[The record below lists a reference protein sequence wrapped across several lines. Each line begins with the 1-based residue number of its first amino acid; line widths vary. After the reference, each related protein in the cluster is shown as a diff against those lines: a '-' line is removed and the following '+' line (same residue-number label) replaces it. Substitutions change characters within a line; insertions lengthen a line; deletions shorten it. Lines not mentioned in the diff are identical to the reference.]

1 MKKNGD
7 RKSHDTPVKF
17 KSMALTCFCMICKVS
32 SLCGAGDR
40 GGDGAGGEH
49 APPGVVGQQL
59 QDIWG
64 PAGDH
69 H

>member
-1 MKKNGD
+1 
-7 RKSHDTPVKF
+7 
-17 KSMALTCFCMICKVS
+17 MALTCFSIICKVS
-32 SLCGAGDR
+32 SLCGAGDG